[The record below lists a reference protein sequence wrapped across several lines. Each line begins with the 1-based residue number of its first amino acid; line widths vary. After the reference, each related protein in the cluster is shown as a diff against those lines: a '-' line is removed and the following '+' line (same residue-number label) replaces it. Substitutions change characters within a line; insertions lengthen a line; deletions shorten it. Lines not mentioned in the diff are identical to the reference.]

1 MGLRIE
7 LELSGRSAGA
17 SFEENGADFQISKQR
32 LDVESRSKDSDQGSW
47 RMKQDV
53 KQRNQC
59 ISQWREFLFT

>member
-17 SFEENGADFQISKQR
+17 RLVRIEANFQIFKQR
-32 LDVESRSKDSDQGSW
+32 PDVESRSKDSDQGSW

-59 ISQWREFLFT
+59 ISQWREFPFA